1 MTGDK
6 YILNYWNIPGRG
18 ESIRVML
25 TLGGLEFDNNFVP
38 LPLPLEN
45 PKGISP
51 PPFDDGS
58 WGKLKPE
65 TPWGTLPTLTLPS
78 GETIGQQRSVL
89 RYLGKKI
96 KYEESY
102 LYPTDPESAVHV
114 DGFMDMLEDI
124 WPILVGNPD
133 ALESAPLYSTLL
145 GQGTLD
151 DFLDPRME
159 SGTGDLAFQFDR
171 LENAI
176 SEEGPFILGRT
187 LSCADVLLFAA
198 IPWCG
203 AGVFPGMEIMIATRP
218 KIERVVKSVGIID
231 VISKYYAA
239 LKDSRESLPVVGST
253 NYSDYYKNFHR
264 LCGLNVSD

>member
-1 MTGDK
+1 MSGDK
-6 YILNYWNIPGRG
+6 YILNYWNVPGRG

-25 TLGGLEFDNNFVP
+25 TLGGFEFDNNFVP

-45 PKGISP
+45 PEGVNP

-78 GETIGQQRSVL
+78 GKIIGQQRSVL

-102 LYPTDPESAVHV
+102 LYPTDAESSAHV

-124 WPILVGNPD
+124 WPILVGNPA
-133 ALESAPLYSTLL
+133 ALDSAPLYSTLL

-151 DFLDPRME
+151 DFLNPRME
-159 SGTGDLAFQFDR
+159 AGSGDLAFQFDR
-171 LENAI
+171 LENGI
-176 SEEGPFILGRT
+176 NEKGPFILGHT

-198 IPWCG
+198 IPWWG
-203 AGVFPGMEIMIATRP
+203 AGVFPGMEKMLATRP
-218 KIERVVKSVGIID
+218 KIKRVVENVGSIN
-231 VISKYYAA
+231 VVSAYYAA
-239 LKDSRESLPVVGST
+239 LKTSRELLPVVGST
-253 NYSDYYKNFHR
+253 KYSAYYENFHS
-264 LCGLNVSD
+264 LCGLT